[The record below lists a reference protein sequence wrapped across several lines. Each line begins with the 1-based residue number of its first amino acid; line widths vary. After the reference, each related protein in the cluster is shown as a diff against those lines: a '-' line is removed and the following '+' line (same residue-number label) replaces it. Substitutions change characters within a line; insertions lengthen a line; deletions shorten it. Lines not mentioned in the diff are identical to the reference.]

1 MAQPDRVPADRR
13 DAAIIIVTFLLLG
26 VLGGV
31 LWSLV
36 VSPAEFT
43 KLADGGSM
51 GEDELSKKF
60 GADGW
65 FVLIGTAAG
74 VLAGLALSWW
84 RSRDALLTSAL
95 LVAGSAVAAAV
106 MALVGHLL
114 GPGSTQAALA
124 AVQVGAQVPERL
136 DVDTFIVY
144 LAWPVGVL
152 AGTLFVLLGRAPEP
166 DAGRPSRQNIESA
179 SPPPAAG

>member
-1 MAQPDRVPADRR
+1 MGERDRVPDRR
-13 DAAIIIVTFLLLG
+13 DAAIILATFLLLG

-60 GADGW
+60 AADGW
-65 FVLIGTAAG
+65 FILIGTPAG
-74 VLAGLALSWW
+74 VLAGLVLAWW
-84 RSRDALLTSAL
+84 RARDPLVTSAL
-95 LVAGSAVAAAV
+95 LVAGSAVAAGV

-124 AVQVGAQVPERL
+124 AAQVGAKVPERL
-136 DVDTFIVY
+136 DVDAFIVY

-152 AGTLFVLLGRAPEP
+152 AGALFVLLGRPPEH
-166 DAGRPSRQNIESA
+166 DAERRPRQSLESA
-179 SPPPAAG
+179 SEPPTAG